1 MNRFTLFGA
10 LQYDPTLFDDIALPE
25 NIDKQ
30 ILLDTIIQHCGDL
43 KPYYQHPLMLKHNIT
58 SWFSRM
64 YFSFDKMM
72 GALKSEFNPIE
83 NYDRYEERH
92 TSESESS
99 SESSSESASAST
111 ASSLSES
118 SSANH
123 SESELHDVSAYNES
137 GYSPADQNRIAGK
150 DSTSNSSDTNT
161 NQKSNR
167 STNLSTNHIRR
178 YGETSHLHGNIGVTR
193 ADEMIRTTID
203 MYEEIDVYNIIARM
217 FEKEFL
223 IQIY

>member
-10 LQYDPTLFDDIALPE
+10 LQYEPTLFDDIALPD

-30 ILLDTIIQHCGDL
+30 ILIDTIIQHCGDL

-92 TSESESS
+92 SQ
-99 SESSSESASAST
+99 
-111 ASSLSES
+111 SL
-118 SSANH
+118 A
-123 SESELHDVSAYNES
+123 LLTIQKVSFMMSQLITKAVIL
-137 GYSPADQNRIAGK
+137 RLIKIA
-150 DSTSNSSDTNT
+150 
-161 NQKSNR
+161 
-167 STNLSTNHIRR
+167 L
-178 YGETSHLHGNIGVTR
+178 L
-193 ADEMIRTTID
+193 
-203 MYEEIDVYNIIARM
+203 
-217 FEKEFL
+217 EK
-223 IQIY
+223 IHH

>member
-10 LQYDPTLFDDIALPE
+10 LQYEPTLFDDIALPD

-99 SESSSESASAST
+99 SESASAST

-137 GYSPADQNRIAGK
+137 GYSPADQNRVAGK
-150 DSTSNSSDTNT
+150 DSSLNSSDTHS

-167 STNLSTNHIRR
+167 STDLIRR